1 MPRKP
6 RKRRSTKGAKAA
18 QAAQTCEASCE
29 GDSCEGAIT
38 YVPRSVEGGE
48 GLTRELVGAFA
59 AKVRKGLHKTVAAAA
74 LGIPVTAYQYWVREG
89 RTQIKLFEAG
99 RRAELGLYGE
109 FVVRV
114 ERAEADLHEQL
125 VGVIMSSTDPELI
138 LKWMIK
144 RFPKRYLHNGRKVI
158 DDDEGLEEADG
169 KDAETVAQLEARLE
183 AMLKEQGEAKESS
196 E

>member
-6 RKRRSTKGAKAA
+6 RKRRSKGTKAA

-59 AKVRKGLHKTVAAAA
+59 AKVRKGMHKTVAAAA
-74 LGIPVTAYQYWVREG
+74 LGVPVVTYQYWVREG
-89 RTQIKLFEAG
+89 RTQIKLYNVG
-99 RRAELGLYGE
+99 RRDELGLYGE
-109 FVVRV
+109 FVIRV
-114 ERAEADLHEQL
+114 EQAEAQLHEQL
-125 VGVIMSSTDPELI
+125 LGVILTSEDPEVV
-138 LKWMIK
+138 LKFAIK

-158 DDDEGLEEADG
+158 DDDDGVEEVDA
-169 KDAETVAQLEARLE
+169 KEAETSALLDARLD
-183 AMLKEQGEAKESS
+183 AMFKAKKEGQAS